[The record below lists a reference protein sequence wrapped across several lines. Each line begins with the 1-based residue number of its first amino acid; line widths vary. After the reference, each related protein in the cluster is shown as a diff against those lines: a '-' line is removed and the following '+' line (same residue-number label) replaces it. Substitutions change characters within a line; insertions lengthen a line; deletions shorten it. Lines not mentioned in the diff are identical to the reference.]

1 MLSRLITL
9 LSPQLI
15 KSWQLK
21 VVRLHASKFSLVF
34 DV

>member
-1 MLSRLITL
+1 MLSRLIT